1 MVVEIPDTNKGKL
14 KRRSS
19 VARSI
24 RLSLSAT
31 GLPDIT
37 FQQQLVASLN
47 KNSPVEDKLRRILT
61 LAHKVTMKT
70 LQQENEQLEV
80 GNPDSEDLKADTVD
94 HLVKE
99 LGRKNPINA
108 SFIDNSK
115 HKLMSY
121 KKNSDH
127 KIGNV
132 KENKISTTQSSRLR
146 TLRQYQDGMNTE
158 INNWDELL
166 QQRKNK
172 YSFAKLECSM
182 VEKGEKKITNSH
194 KARLPRLEEAWL
206 RGLSDG
212 RAEMNRLN
220 KQEVMQKLCKESIH
234 KRMAQKRKS
243 LEDKNI
249 ELEQTAKK
257 IANYAAEKFKDR
269 LSEIDREVMTKIRD
283 ETIKW
288 LDATQLAEVDEFRD
302 IQKEV
307 ESQSDT
313 KLYAQAAPGGM
324 SGGRP
329 GGMQGRMSNG
339 SGTGGPAIEEVH

>member
-80 GNPDSEDLKADTVD
+80 GNQDSEDLKADTVD

-99 LGRKNPINA
+99 LGRKNPVNA
-108 SFIDNSK
+108 SFIDNCK
-115 HKLMSY
+115 HKLISY
-121 KKNSDH
+121 KKDSD
-127 KIGNV
+127 KIGHA
-132 KENKISTTQSSRLR
+132 KENKMPTTQSSRLR

-307 ESQSDT
+307 EA
-313 KLYAQAAPGGM
+313 LAAPGGM

>member
-1 MVVEIPDTNKGKL
+1 
-14 KRRSS
+14 
-19 VARSI
+19 
-24 RLSLSAT
+24 
-31 GLPDIT
+31 
-37 FQQQLVASLN
+37 
-47 KNSPVEDKLRRILT
+47 
-61 LAHKVTMKT
+61 
-70 LQQENEQLEV
+70 
-80 GNPDSEDLKADTVD
+80 
-94 HLVKE
+94 
-99 LGRKNPINA
+99 
-108 SFIDNSK
+108 
-115 HKLMSY
+115 
-121 KKNSDH
+121 
-127 KIGNV
+127 
-132 KENKISTTQSSRLR
+132 
-146 TLRQYQDGMNTE
+146 
-158 INNWDELL
+158 
-166 QQRKNK
+166 
-172 YSFAKLECSM
+172 M

-212 RAEMNRLN
+212 RAEMNRLS
-220 KQEVMQKLCKESIH
+220 KQEVIQKLCKESIH

-269 LSEIDREVMTKIRD
+269 ISDIDREVITKIRD

-307 ESQSDT
+307 EA
-313 KLYAQAAPGGM
+313 LAAPGGM